1 MDLFVACLSITVFW
15 RGDKRPAPRYA
26 GPMITFENVALRYT
40 TGPEILHDLNF
51 ALAPG
56 SFHFLTGPSGA
67 GKSSLLRLLYLGMR
81 PTRGKLTMLGHDI
94 HRLDRE
100 GIMPLRRQIG
110 VVFQDFRLLDHL
122 SIFDNVALPLRIL
135 HRDEKEITS
144 NVTELLK
151 WVGLGDHQHAK
162 PPILSGGQ
170 KQRVAIARAVISHPR
185 LLLADEPTG
194 NLDDQIGMR
203 LMHLFDELHRMGT
216 TIVVATHNQGLV
228 DHFGHPQLH
237 LNNGTIEVIPTL
249 QKAS

>member
-1 MDLFVACLSITVFW
+1 MVH
-15 RGDKRPAPRYA
+15 
-26 GPMITFENVALRYT
+26 PMIKFDNVALRYD

-51 ALAPG
+51 SLTPG

-67 GKSSLLRLLYLGMR
+67 GKSSLMRLLYLGMR
-81 PTRGKLTMLGHDI
+81 PTRGKLSLFSQDI
-94 HRLDRE
+94 HHLNRE
-100 GIMPLRRQIG
+100 ELMPLRRQIS

-122 SIFDNVALPLRIL
+122 SVFDNVALPLRISN
-135 HRDEKEITS
+135 RVEKEITT

-151 WVGLGDHQHAK
+151 WVGLGDHMHSK
-162 PPILSGGQ
+162 PSILSGGQ
-170 KQRVAIARAVISHPR
+170 KQRVAIARAVVSHPR

-228 DHFGHPQLH
+228 EQFGHPQLH
-237 LNNGTIEVIPTL
+237 LNNGTVEIIAGL
-249 QKAS
+249 SAKAA

>member
-1 MDLFVACLSITVFW
+1 MVLL
-15 RGDKRPAPRYA
+15 
-26 GPMITFENVALRYT
+26 MIKFDNVALRYT
-40 TGPEILHDLNF
+40 TGPEVLHDLNF

-81 PTRGKLTMLGHDI
+81 PTRGKLTIFGQEI
-94 HRLDRE
+94 HRLDRN

-122 SIFDNVALPLRIL
+122 SVFDNVALPLRIDQ
-135 HRDEKEITS
+135 REEKEIFS

-151 WVGLGDHQHAK
+151 WVGLGDHMHAK

-203 LMHLFDELHRMGT
+203 LMSLFDELHRMGT
-216 TIVVATHNQGLV
+216 TIIVATHNQGLV
-228 DHFGHPQLH
+228 EHFGHPQLH
-237 LNNGTIEVIPTL
+237 LEQGTIKIIQSQQRAL
-249 QKAS
+249 A